1 MSAPQPAILALE
13 DGSVFRGTAFGASA
27 TIAGECVFNTSM
39 TGYQEILTDPSY
51 FGQIVTMTAPQI
63 GNYGVNVEDE
73 ESSAPRCSG
82 FVVREVSPIVSN
94 WRSTLSLDAYLEKYG
109 IPGISEVDTRALTKK
124 LRVTG
129 AMKCCLSTLPL
140 SDADAIARA
149 KGWRDMAGSDYV
161 KDTTCKA
168 PYVWGADDAARY
180 NAQYLPVGTTGGAT
194 ITPAKKFKVAAFD
207 YGAKYTI
214 FRKLVRHGF
223 EVHVFPATA
232 TQEQVREAG
241 VDCLFLSNGP
251 GDPSA
256 LPYIHKTVTAL
267 LPDYPTFGI
276 CLGHQ
281 MITHA
286 LGGSTFK
293 LKFGHRG
300 GNQPVKNLETG
311 KVSITAQN
319 HGFATDPK
327 SLEKHGA
334 LVTEINLNDQT
345 VEGLRH
351 KDLPVFSV
359 QYHPEAAPGPNDAD
373 PLFNDFYKLVE
384 KRKAGKI

>member
-1 MSAPQPAILALE
+1 MSQSKPAVLALE
-13 DGSVFRGTAFGASA
+13 DGSVFRGTAFGADA

-39 TGYQEILTDPSY
+39 TGYQEIITDPSY
-51 FGQIVTMTAPQI
+51 FGQIVTMTAVQI

-73 ESSAPRCSG
+73 EAATPRCSG
-82 FVVREVSPIVSN
+82 LVVREVSPIVSN
-94 WRSTLSLDAYLEKYG
+94 WSSTMSLDDYLKKYG

-124 LRVTG
+124 LRVDG
-129 AMKCCLSTLPL
+129 AMKSCLSTLPL
-140 SDADAIARA
+140 TDAEAVKLARN
-149 KGWRDMAGSDYV
+149 WRDMAGSDYV
-161 KDTTCKA
+161 KDTTCAA
-168 PYVWGADDAARY
+168 PYIWQAYDASRH
-180 NAQYLPVGTTGGAT
+180 NKQYLPVGTTQGAT
-194 ITPAKKFKVAAFD
+194 ITPSKKFKIAAFD
-207 YGAKYTI
+207 FGAKYTI

-223 EVHVFPATA
+223 DVQVFPATA
-232 TQEQVREAG
+232 THEQVRDAG
-241 VDCLFLSNGP
+241 VDGVFLSNGP
-251 GDPSA
+251 GDPAA

-267 LPDYPTFGI
+267 LPDYPIFGI

-286 LGGSTFK
+286 IGGTTFK

-300 GNQPVKNLETG
+300 GNQPVKNIETG

-327 SLEKHGA
+327 SIESCGA
-334 LVTEINLNDQT
+334 MVTEINLNDQT

-351 KDLPVFSV
+351 KTLPVFSV

-373 PLFNDFYKLVE
+373 PLFTDFYRMIE